1 MTISPNSTGD
11 DHYIIE
17 VTNMPPT
24 EIICKCGAR
33 FVGGDVIAKQKQ
45 HQTEAASNQEEAGKS

>member
-1 MTISPNSTGD
+1 MAGRENMTKQSD
-11 DHYIIE
+11 AHYAVQ

-33 FVGGDVIAKQKQ
+33 FVGGDVIQKQKD
-45 HQTEAASNQEEAGKS
+45 HMDTERPGK